1 MSKIKDYSDFMPD
14 PTDLPEHMDDAEFK
28 QRYQSVDS
36 DIYQELSKQID
47 ARIAAIPLY
56 KQN

>member
-1 MSKIKDYSDFMPD
+1 MPD

-36 DIYQELSKQID
+36 SVYQDLSKQID
-47 ARIAAIPLY
+47 DRVAATPIY
-56 KQN
+56 KAD

>member
-1 MSKIKDYSDFMPD
+1 
-14 PTDLPEHMDDAEFK
+14 MDDAEFK